1 MKDMLDSGGY
11 PDYSFATIAQYD
23 PEPTFIGRNVTE
35 INRMVERGPGT
46 DAEIETIL
54 DMMVE
59 GGKAGNEQG
68 ASVIYHYMSMD
79 DVDTIFRYPNAAVA
93 SDGTIMAYG
102 RGQPHPR
109 SYGTNAR
116 VLADFVRER
125 KILTLEDAIRRMTSL
140 PARTFSFHDRGI
152 VRPGFVADL
161 VVFDPET
168 VADKATFEDPHQ
180 YSEGFDY
187 VIVNGVAVVADGE
200 LTDERSGRFVKGP
213 GAT

>member
-1 MKDMLDSGGY
+1 MKAMLDDGGY
-11 PDYSFATIAQYD
+11 PDYSYATVAQYR
-23 PEPTFIGRNVTE
+23 PQPTYNGRTISD
-35 INRMVERGPGT
+35 INRLAERPAT
-46 DAEIETIL
+46 NDAEIETIL
-54 DMMVE
+54 DMMIE
-59 GGKAGNEQG
+59 GGEAGNNYG
-68 ASVIYHYMSMD
+68 ASMIYHYMSMQ
-79 DVDTIFRYPNAAVA
+79 DVDTVFRYPNTAVT

-116 VLADFVRER
+116 VLADFVRDR

-161 VVFDPET
+161 VLFDPAI
-168 VADKATFEDPHQ
+168 VADQATFEDPHH
-180 YSEGFDY
+180 YSVGFDY

-200 LTDERSGRFVKGP
+200 MTDKRSGKFVKGQ
-213 GAT
+213 GAG